1 MQLTLVHNPD
11 VEGETLG
18 QAGGWGT
25 DGHDLQESRLGR
37 RRP

>member
-1 MQLTLVHNPD
+1 MHNPD
-11 VEGETLG
+11 VEGPETLG

-37 RRP
+37 REALST